1 MATHSSALAWR
12 IPWTEEPG
20 GLQSWGHRESDTFE
34 WLITSVMY
42 LTIHPSSGGMVLV
55 TQSCLTPCDHIDCSP
70 LGSSDLGILQARI
83 LDWVA
88 IHFSRES
95 SQPRDRTQVSHIG
108 RQILFHLSHQGS
120 TSIIY
125 YLSIIYLF
133 IYYWFSF
140 SGESWLIPSGH
151 HCVCFVICWRYRCC

>member
-34 WLITSVMY
+34 WLITSVIY
-42 LTIHPSSGGMVLV
+42 LSIHPSSGGMVLV
-55 TQSCLTPCDHIDCSP
+55 TQSCLTPCDHMDCSP

-120 TSIIY
+120 PSIIY

-133 IYYWFSF
+133 IYYWSSF
-140 SGESWLIPSGH
+140 SGEPWLIPSGH
-151 HCVCFVICWRYRCC
+151 HFVYFVICWRYRCC